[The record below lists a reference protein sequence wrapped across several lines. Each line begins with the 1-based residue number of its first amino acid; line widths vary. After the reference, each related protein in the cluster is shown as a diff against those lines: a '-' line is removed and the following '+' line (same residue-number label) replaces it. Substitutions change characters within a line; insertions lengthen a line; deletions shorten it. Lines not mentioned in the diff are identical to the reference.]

1 MNDTANRNAGL
12 TRRRL
17 LTATAAAGAGLG
29 VGLAMPWVSRA
40 HAQGG
45 GKLVYAT
52 WGGSWEAAIKK
63 AWFEP
68 FTKATGIEVIAAQD
82 NTYGKFQSMV
92 ESGYVEWDVVEVN
105 PDFQYIG
112 AEKGILAPL
121 DFKIIDKSKIMSG
134 EGFVT
139 EYSVPQV
146 LWSRLLAYNT
156 KSLDKVPEDY
166 NAFFNEVTAFP
177 GKRGIYTNP
186 NSGAFEAALLAAG
199 VAPDKLYPLDIDLA
213 FKKWDEIRDEISF
226 YETNAQAQQ
235 YVSDGQTSMSIMPD
249 GRAQAAVKDGSSVG
263 IQYNQ
268 SIMTWSSMVVPKG
281 APNMTNAMKF
291 LAYTMTP
298 EAQAAIANE
307 YTYGPVVPEAFKLI
321 SPERAKILSGGPEQQ
336 GKFIMANEKWWA
348 DNLAE
353 VSERLTEWRLI

>member
-1 MNDTANRNAGL
+1 MSDTRNTGPS
-12 TRRRL
+12 RRSFL
-17 LTATAAAGAGLG
+17 KSTAMAGAGLG
-29 VGLAMPWVSRA
+29 LGLAMPWVSRA
-40 HAQGG
+40 HAQSGG
-45 GKLVYAT
+45 QLIYAT

-92 ESGYVEWDVVEVN
+92 ESGHVEWDVVEVN

-112 AEKGILAPL
+112 AERGILEPL
-121 DFKIIDKSKIMSG
+121 DFNVIDKSQIMPG
-134 EGFVT
+134 EGMVT

-146 LWSRLLAYNT
+146 LWSRLMAYNT
-156 KSLDKVPEDY
+156 KVLDKVPENY
-166 NAFFNEVTAFP
+166 EAFFNDLAGFP

-199 VAPDKLYPLDIDLA
+199 VAPDKLYPLDLDLA
-213 FKKWDEIRDEISF
+213 FKKFDEIRDQITF

-235 YVSDGQTSMSIMPD
+235 YVTDGQTSLSIMPD
-249 GRAQAAVKDGSSVG
+249 GRAQAAVRDGSPVG

-281 APNMTNAMKF
+281 APNVANAMKF
-291 LAYTMTP
+291 LAFTMTP

-307 YTYGPVVPEAFKLI
+307 YTYGPVVPAAFKLI
-321 SPERAKILSGGPEQQ
+321 APERAKILSGGPEQQ
-336 GKFIMANEKWWA
+336 GKFIMANEKWWSE
-348 DNLAE
+348 NLAE
-353 VSERLTEWRLI
+353 VSERLTEWRLA

>member
-1 MNDTANRNAGL
+1 MSDTLKPATGL
-12 TRRRL
+12 SRRTF
-17 LTATAAAGAGLG
+17 LTTSAVAGLG
-29 VGLAMPWVSRA
+29 LSLGFPAVHGAK
-40 HAQGG
+40 AQNA
-45 GKLVYAT
+45 GKVIYAT

-68 FTKATGIEVIAAQD
+68 FTKATGIEVVTAQD
-82 NTYGKFQSMV
+82 NNYGKFQSMV
-92 ESGYVEWDVVEVN
+92 ESGSVEWDVVETN

-112 AEKGILAPL
+112 AEKGLLEPL
-121 DFKIIDKSKIMSG
+121 DFSVIDKSKIMKG

-146 LWSRLLAYNT
+146 LWSRLMAYNT
-156 KSLDKVPEDY
+156 KALGDKVPMDY
-166 NAFFNEVTAFP
+166 TAIFNDVAGFP
-177 GKRGIYTNP
+177 GKRAFQSEP

-199 VAPDKLYPLDIDLA
+199 VAPDKLYPLDIDKALE
-213 FKKWDEIRDEISF
+213 KWTEIKDHISF

-235 YVSDGQTSMSIMPD
+235 YISDGQASLSIMPD
-249 GRAQAAVKDGSSVG
+249 GRAMAAIKDGSPVG

-281 APNMTNAMKF
+281 APNKANAMKF

-307 YTYGPVVPEAFKLI
+307 YTYGPVVPDAFKFI
-321 SPERAKILSGGPEQQ
+321 SPERAKILSGGPQQQ
-336 GKFIMANEKWWA
+336 GKFIMANEEWWA
-348 DNLAE
+348 KNLEEAT
-353 VSERLTEWRLI
+353 ERLTEWRLS